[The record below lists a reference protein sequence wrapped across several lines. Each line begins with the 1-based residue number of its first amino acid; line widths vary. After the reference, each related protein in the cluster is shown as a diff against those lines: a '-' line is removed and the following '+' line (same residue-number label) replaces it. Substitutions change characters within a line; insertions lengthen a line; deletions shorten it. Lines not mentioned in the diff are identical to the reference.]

1 MTISNRGPRNILVL
15 DRTGVQITDVC
26 DAIAE
31 YKDITWVTQRY
42 PVTVDEIFECIDAFV
57 DLAKPSKRD
66 KLELDFVDDPKSAD
80 VDLDVQ
86 ATAITDRI
94 YFLIISY
101 AKSILP
107 DCENVDDLFRY
118 GLELIIVDCLE
129 DVAKGE
135 QGFENSEIHS
145 IVFNA
150 LTKMHKKYDRE
161 IDYTNFTMSPDL
173 ERLLK
178 HGKPQVQ

>member
-15 DRTGVQITDVC
+15 DRSGVQVTDVC

-31 YKDITWVTQRY
+31 YKDIEWVTQRY
-42 PVTVDEIFECIDAFV
+42 PVTVDEVFECIDAFV
-57 DLAKPSKRD
+57 DLAKPSKKD
-66 KLELDFVDDPKSAD
+66 KLELDFVDDPVSSD
-80 VDLDVQ
+80 DLDVQ

-101 AKSILP
+101 AKSILN
-107 DCENVDDLFRY
+107 DCESVDDLFRY

-129 DVAKGE
+129 DLEKGE
-135 QGFENSEIHS
+135 RDFENSEVHS
-145 IVFNA
+145 VVFNA
-150 LTKMHKKYDRE
+150 LEKMHKKHNKE
-161 IDYTNFTMSPDL
+161 INYTNFAMSPEL

-178 HGKPQVQ
+178 YVKPQVQ

>member
-15 DRTGVQITDVC
+15 DRTGVQVTDVC

-66 KLELDFVDDPKSAD
+66 KLELDFVDDPKEAD

-101 AKSILP
+101 AKSILQ
-107 DCENVDDLFRY
+107 DCDSIDDLFRF

-129 DVAKGE
+129 EVEKDSRN
-135 QGFENSEIHS
+135 FENSEVHY
-145 IVFNA
+145 IVFTA
-150 LTKMHKKYDRE
+150 LEKMHKKYNKE
-161 IDYTNFTMSPDL
+161 INYTNFTMSPDL
-173 ERLLK
+173 ERFLK

>member
-1 MTISNRGPRNILVL
+1 MTISNRGPQNILVL
-15 DRTGVQITDVC
+15 DRTGVQIIDVC
-26 DAIAE
+26 DAITE

-42 PVTVDEIFECIDAFV
+42 PITVDEIFECIDAFV
-57 DLAKPSKRD
+57 DLAKPSKKD
-66 KLELDFVDDPKSAD
+66 KLELDFADDSNSTD

-101 AKSILP
+101 AKSILHG
-107 DCENVDDLFRY
+107 CETIDDLFRY

-129 DVAKGE
+129 EIEKGE
-135 QGFENSEIHS
+135 QSFENSEVHS

-150 LTKMHKKYDRE
+150 LTKMHKKHDKE
-161 IDYTNFTMSPDL
+161 TNYTNFKMSSDL

-178 HGKPQVQ
+178 YVKPQVQ

>member
-15 DRTGVQITDVC
+15 DRTGVQIIDVC

-42 PVTVDEIFECIDAFV
+42 PITVDEIFECIDAFI
-57 DLAKPSKRD
+57 DLAKPSKKD
-66 KLELDFVDDPKSAD
+66 KLELDFADDPNSTD

-101 AKSILP
+101 AKSILH
-107 DCENVDDLFRY
+107 DCETIDDLFRY

-129 DVAKGE
+129 DVEKGE
-135 QGFENSEIHS
+135 RGFENSEVHS

-150 LTKMHKKYDRE
+150 LTKMHKKHDRE
-161 IDYTNFTMSPDL
+161 IDYTNFKMSPDL

-178 HGKPQVQ
+178 YVKPQVQ

>member
-31 YKDITWVTQRY
+31 YKDIVWVTQRY
-42 PVTVDEIFECIDAFV
+42 PITIDEIFECIDAFV
-57 DLAKPSKRD
+57 DLAKPSKKD
-66 KLELDFVDDPKSAD
+66 KLELDFADDPDSANI
-80 VDLDVQ
+80 DLDVQ

-101 AKSILP
+101 AKSILH
-107 DCENVDDLFRY
+107 DCETIDDLFRY

-129 DVAKGE
+129 DAEKGE
-135 QGFENSEIHS
+135 RGFENSEVHS

-150 LTKMHKKYDRE
+150 LTKMHKKYNRE
-161 IDYTNFTMSPDL
+161 IDYTKFKMSADL

-178 HGKPQVQ
+178 YVKPQVQ

>member
-1 MTISNRGPRNILVL
+1 MTISNRGPQNILVL
-15 DRTGVQITDVC
+15 DRTGVQIIDVC
-26 DAIAE
+26 DAITE

-42 PVTVDEIFECIDAFV
+42 PITVDEIFECIDAFV
-57 DLAKPSKRD
+57 DLAKPSKKD
-66 KLELDFVDDPKSAD
+66 KLELDFADNSNSTD

-101 AKSILP
+101 AKSILH
-107 DCENVDDLFRY
+107 DCETIDDLFRY

-129 DVAKGE
+129 EIEKGE
-135 QGFENSEIHS
+135 QSFENSEVHS

-150 LTKMHKKYDRE
+150 LTKMHKKHDKE
-161 IDYTNFTMSPDL
+161 INYTNFKMSSDL

-178 HGKPQVQ
+178 YVKPQVQ